1 MPHVHHA
8 TRDSPEEELRQTVA
22 RLQAE
27 ITTLRAQNADNVSQ
41 NNEATGARVSH
52 QVQRVEAFYRAP
64 KISPFFKADPALWFI
79 QVEASLRN
87 AGITNQI
94 TMADTVIAHL
104 DIEAVALISDL
115 VATPAPNN
123 QYNIVKERIIST
135 FAVSAEAKLR
145 QLLKGQVTL
154 DGKPSQIL
162 ARMRNLSGSTCNDS
176 VLRSIFLE
184 SLPEQCRAVVAA
196 SKSESLQDLAQ
207 LADTIMD
214 AYGQSP
220 QYSAISS
227 AVVPSS
233 GSASSQAIASSSTT
247 SVLERLIEEIQK
259 LSTQVRSRS
268 RSRGRSDNSSPR
280 QRSRSRSSDGL
291 CRIHRKYGD
300 KAKHCVKPCSWKAAG
315 EKESN

>member
-1 MPHVHHA
+1 MPL

-27 ITTLRAQNADNVSQ
+27 NTSLRTQNAASASQ
-41 NNEATGARVSH
+41 NNEATEARVSH

-115 VATPAPNN
+115 VATPDPNN

-162 ARMRNLSGSTCNDS
+162 ARMRNLSGSTCSDS

-233 GSASSQAIASSSTT
+233 GSAISQTIASSSTT
-247 SVLERLIEEIQK
+247 SVLERLIDEIQK
-259 LSTQVRSRS
+259 LSTQVRSHS

-280 QRSRSRSSDGL
+280 QRSRSRSADGL

-315 EKESN
+315 EKELN